1 MATLE
6 QFKQLE
12 TSPEKLSE
20 LGSHF
25 ILDPEAATAK
35 LIQMAADKG
44 FELTSEEIIQFI
56 SQMNENDEFS
66 DLELSPEAL
75 ATVSGGV
82 FGAWEKKEDGNYGP
96 NWNWGDKR
104 SGWAAF
110 KG

>member
-20 LGSHF
+20 LASQY
-25 ILDPEAATAK
+25 ILDPEAAKAK

-56 SQMNENDEFS
+56 SQLEGDDEFS
-66 DLELSPEAL
+66 DLELSTEAL
-75 ATVSGGV
+75 AAVAGGYGKC
-82 FGAWEKKEDGNYGP
+82 GALE
-96 NWNWGDKR
+96 
-104 SGWAAF
+104 F
-110 KG
+110 Q

>member
-20 LGSHF
+20 LGSLY
-25 ILDPEAATAK
+25 ILDPEAGTAK

-56 SQMNENDEFS
+56 SQMNEDDEFS
-66 DLELSPEAL
+66 DLQLSSEAL
-75 ATVSGGV
+75 SAVAGGLAGMADSGYSYSV
-82 FGAWEKKEDGNYGP
+82 GP
-96 NWNWGDKR
+96 
-104 SGWAAF
+104 
-110 KG
+110 